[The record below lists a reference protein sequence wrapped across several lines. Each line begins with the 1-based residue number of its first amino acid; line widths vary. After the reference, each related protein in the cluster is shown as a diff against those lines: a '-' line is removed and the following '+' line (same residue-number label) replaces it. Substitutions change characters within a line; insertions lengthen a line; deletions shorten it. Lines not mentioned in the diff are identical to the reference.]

1 VRIYPG
7 ECTKIFKENFSTSYE
22 AGYKREEGMKKSAVL
37 FCGILLAIF
46 ILTGAAQAADK
57 LAYID
62 LSKTFSE
69 YNKTKDFDKKL
80 TDKESAYITERDKK
94 LGDFNALK
102 DKYALLSDKEKDAK
116 KNELESKAKS
126 LKDFITQ
133 KEGDLRKEQE
143 EKMKEILNDIQAAV
157 KDYSEKNGITLVF
170 NDRVLVY
177 QLKAL
182 EITDEVIAILNKK
195 K

>member
-1 VRIYPG
+1 
-7 ECTKIFKENFSTSYE
+7 
-22 AGYKREEGMKKSAVL
+22 MKKSAIL
-37 FCGILLAIF
+37 FCGVLLAIF

-80 TDKESAYITERDKK
+80 TDKESAYITDRDKK